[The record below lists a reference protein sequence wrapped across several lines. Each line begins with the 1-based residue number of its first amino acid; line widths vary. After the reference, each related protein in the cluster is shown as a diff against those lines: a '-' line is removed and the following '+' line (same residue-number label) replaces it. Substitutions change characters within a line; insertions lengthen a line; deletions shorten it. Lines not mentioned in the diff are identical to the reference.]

1 MATIYIPDLL
11 TGSDK
16 IVQFVLWTDATKTV
30 AINLNNLTNIIV
42 WIYDSSLNVIERYA
56 KIATAGHNVT
66 DFKVT
71 DAVNGE
77 FEINMRRETLLT
89 ACEGTLSFEIKYA
102 ETDVDFTNSKYVS
115 YGRES
120 IFNIIHT
127 LSQDQSL

>member
-16 IVQFVLWTDATKTV
+16 TVQFVLWTDATKTV

-42 WIYDSSLNVIERYA
+42 WIYDSSLNIIEKYA
-56 KIATAGHNVT
+56 KVVTAGHNTT

-102 ETDVDFTNSKYVS
+102 ETDADFTNNKYVT

-127 LSQDQSL
+127 LSQEQAI